1 VNPHFMPVKYPK
13 REPRNILVRVA
24 YFFFL
29 TVGAAALVYVGYF
42 VADQHIYQAVQ
53 AAKFERAH
61 RAGAPVGAPALTTS
75 SGSSGSA
82 LPDSDALHWPGL
94 DAPSSDAANSP
105 ASNPSAVSAPPANPI
120 VPKRVLLDESLIG
133 ELEIPRLGLKAAVVQ
148 GDSDRILRRAVGH
161 LPSTAL
167 PGEIGNVALA
177 GHRDTFFRPL
187 RKIGPGDAIMLKTY
201 DGDFEYRVES
211 VEVVSPKNLAALKP
225 TNSRTLTLITCFPFY
240 YVGSAPNRFIVRALQ
255 LEHSP

>member
-1 VNPHFMPVKYPK
+1 MPARHPK
-13 REPRNILVRVA
+13 REPRTILVRVA

-42 VADQHIYQAVQ
+42 VADQRIYQAVQ
-53 AAKFERAH
+53 ATKFERTHKVVAP
-61 RAGAPVGAPALTTS
+61 AGATAFTRS
-75 SGSSGSA
+75 SGSSSSA
-82 LPDSDALHWPGL
+82 VPDSDALHWPGL
-94 DAPSSDAANSP
+94 DTPSSADPNPRAAS
-105 ASNPSAVSAPPANPI
+105 PI
-120 VPKRVLLDESLIG
+120 VPKRVVLDESLIG
-133 ELEIPRLGLKAAVVQ
+133 EIEIPRLGLKAAVVQ

-201 DGDFEYRVES
+201 DGYFEYRVES
-211 VEVVSPKNLAALKP
+211 VEVVSPNNVAALNP
-225 TNSRTLTLITCFPFY
+225 TSARTLTLITCFPFY
-240 YVGSAPNRFIVRALQ
+240 YIGSAPNRFIVRALQ
-255 LEHSP
+255 LEHSPQQPQKE